1 MVRDRPTVGSFGVG
15 TTVIV
20 LIRGAMDSP
29 TDILLADQ
37 LHTGIQAQ
45 SPRRYS

>member
-1 MVRDRPTVGSFGVG
+1 MARDRPAVGSLGVG
-15 TTVIV
+15 ATVVI

-29 TDILLADQ
+29 TVIPLADQ